1 MLVVIGQLFQFTPC
15 PYKVM
20 SFTIGQLVY
29 ITSCPYKV
37 RLAVFGQVREAGYLF
52 NRVHHSPFFFILVEK
67 VEWITTKDLKQ
78 SVFSTH

>member
-20 SFTIGQLVY
+20 SFTIGQLVF

-37 RLAVFGQVREAGYLF
+37 RLAVFSQVREAGYLF
-52 NRVHHSPFFFILVEK
+52 YRVHHFPFFFILVAK
-67 VEWITTKDLKQ
+67 VEWITTKI
-78 SVFSTH
+78 